1 MLGVLILR
9 LSLPF
14 EPSGRIDDEVRRG
27 GECPHGI
34 DTLTSS
40 WRNLVQYLVANRAKL
55 YIHWPSQKLTALG

>member
-1 MLGVLILR
+1 MVGVLILR

-27 GECPHGI
+27 GGNGHDGI

-40 WRNLVQYLVANRAKL
+40 GRNLYNIL
-55 YIHWPSQKLTALG
+55 